1 MMFTS
6 ITTDTGSAV
15 RPKGRYDMA
24 HVLDTDFSPEDRII
38 VYAEGKVLYED
49 KVEFAGEGLKRF
61 CDRCDWYQ
69 LAAEEEHDF
78 LFVGGA
84 Y

>member
-1 MMFTS
+1 MT
-6 ITTDTGSAV
+6 
-15 RPKGRYDMA
+15 

-38 VYAEGKVLYED
+38 VYADGKVLYED
-49 KVEFAGEGLKRF
+49 KVGFAGEGLKRF
-61 CDRCDWYQ
+61 CDSCDWYQ
-69 LAAEEEHDF
+69 LAAEEENDF

>member
-1 MMFTS
+1 
-6 ITTDTGSAV
+6 
-15 RPKGRYDMA
+15 MA

-61 CDRCDWYQ
+61 CDGCDWYQ
-69 LAAEEEHDF
+69 LASEEENDF
-78 LFVGGA
+78 VFVGGA

>member
-1 MMFTS
+1 
-6 ITTDTGSAV
+6 
-15 RPKGRYDMA
+15 MA
-24 HVLDTDFSPEDRII
+24 HLLDTDFAPEDRII

-61 CDRCDWYQ
+61 CDRVDWFL
-69 LAAEEEHDF
+69 LAPEEECKAV
-78 LFVGGA
+78 FVGGA